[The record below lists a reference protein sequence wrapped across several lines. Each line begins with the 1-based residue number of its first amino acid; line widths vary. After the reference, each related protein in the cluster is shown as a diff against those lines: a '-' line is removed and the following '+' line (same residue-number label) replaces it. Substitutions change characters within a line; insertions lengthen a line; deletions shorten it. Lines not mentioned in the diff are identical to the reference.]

1 MSPSDWLTLQSVP
14 SPGPTP
20 SEKAVPMPKLTV
32 LAEKS
37 VWTNSRILVSNM
49 KIVS

>member
-32 LAEKS
+32 LAES
-37 VWTNSRILVSNM
+37 QFGQTLGYWFQI
-49 KIVS
+49 